1 MKMLLDD
8 AADLNVI
15 SAYEDGRVQIRGEV
29 HETGLL
35 ILPRRIT
42 KNGVPRHLGQLD
54 QTSFRD
60 VLEDGTAILIIG
72 TGERQVFP
80 SPQVFAPLMAAGVGF
95 EVMDNRAACR
105 TFNILLGENRDAA
118 LLLLADDA

>member
-1 MKMLLDD
+1 MKMSLDD
-8 AADLNVI
+8 AGDLNVI
-15 SAYEDGRVQIRGEV
+15 SSYEDGRVRIRGEL

-42 KNGVPRHLGQLD
+42 KESVPGNVGQLNPE
-54 QTSFRD
+54 SFQE
-60 VLEDGTAILIIG
+60 VLESAITILIIG
-72 TGERQVFP
+72 TGERQLFP
-80 SPQVFAPLMAAGVGF
+80 SPAVFAPLMAAGVGY

-118 LLLLADDA
+118 LLLLADEV